1 MTAARLRALALAALP
16 PLVVFGAVVL
26 LWHAVVVALRLP
38 AYLVPSP
45 LLVAESA
52 RANAGMLLRATGLTA
67 LGALGGL
74 ALSFVVGVLVAFAF
88 SQSRLVQRCFY
99 PYAIFLQTVPVVAI
113 APLIIIWF
121 GQGYLSVVLVAF
133 VISLFPI
140 VTNGTAGL
148 TDVDPNLLELF
159 EIHNASRA
167 QVLWKLR
174 VPNSVPYLV
183 NGVRISSGLSV
194 IGAIVGEFFASYGRD
209 RFGLGYLIQATSGL
223 LDTAT
228 LFAAILASTA
238 LGLTIFG
245 AVTLVGNVIVA
256 RWKE

>member
-1 MTAARLRALALAALP
+1 
-16 PLVVFGAVVL
+16 
-26 LWHAVVVALRLP
+26 
-38 AYLVPSP
+38 
-45 LLVAESA
+45 
-52 RANAGMLLRATGLTA
+52 
-67 LGALGGL
+67 
-74 ALSFVVGVLVAFAF
+74 
-88 SQSRLVQRCFY
+88 
-99 PYAIFLQTVPVVAI
+99 
-113 APLIIIWF
+113 
-121 GQGYLSVVLVAF
+121 
-133 VISLFPI
+133 
-140 VTNGTAGL
+140 
-148 TDVDPNLLELF
+148 
-159 EIHNASRA
+159 
-167 QVLWKLR
+167 
-174 VPNSVPYLV
+174 VPYLV